1 MKLLSLF
8 FTLLSFFVISIEIIA
23 QETVKP
29 SRKPEEQKVFD
40 ALNQRWNKALG
51 TFQIQVVNS
60 RINPTVGVEI
70 IEKIEA
76 SRKET
81 EIVYISL
88 RENVRI
94 MILPNRE
101 IQKADFVKIPYF
113 QYIQE

>member
-1 MKLLSLF
+1 MKLLYLIFTVFLF
-8 FTLLSFFVISIEIIA
+8 LALSAEIIA

-29 SRKPEEQKVFD
+29 SRTPDEQKVFD

-76 SRKET
+76 ERKEA
-81 EIVYISL
+81 EIVYITL

-94 MILPNRE
+94 MVLPNKE

>member
-1 MKLLSLF
+1 MNLLSLF
-8 FTLLSFFVISIEIIA
+8 FTLLSFFAISTEIIA

-29 SRKPEEQKVFD
+29 SRTPEEQKAFD
-40 ALNQRWNKALG
+40 VLNQRWNKALG

-76 SRKET
+76 DRKES

-94 MILPNRE
+94 MVLPHRE
-101 IQKADFVKIPYF
+101 ILKADFVKIPYF
-113 QYIQE
+113 QYVQE

>member
-8 FTLLSFFVISIEIIA
+8 FTLLSFFIISTEIIA

-29 SRKPEEQKVFD
+29 SRTPEEQKVFD

-76 SRKET
+76 NRKET
-81 EIVYISL
+81 EIVYIPL

>member
-1 MKLLSLF
+1 MKLFSLI
-8 FTLLSFFVISIEIIA
+8 FTLFLFLVLSSETKA
-23 QETVKP
+23 QETVKS
-29 SRKPEEQKVFD
+29 SRTPEEQKVFD

-94 MILPNRE
+94 MVLPNRE